1 MGLHLTCK
9 MKEKKNMI
17 EKEGIME
24 PKGSYL
30 GASLPV
36 PNVQE
41 LVKKPL
47 TRVPPRYIRPDQDSP
62 IISSLPSSRPQ
73 VPVIDMER
81 LSSQDLAE
89 VEKLHVAC
97 RDWGFFQ
104 LINHEV
110 SFSLL
115 EKLKKETQEFF
126 NLPLEEKQKYGQTA
140 EDLEGFGQAFVVSEE
155 QKLDWSDM
163 FSIVTL
169 PSHLRKPHLIPKLS
183 HPFREAIEEYSKEV
197 EKVALKTL
205 MFMAK
210 ALKMADEEM
219 KVLFPDGL
227 QAIRMNY
234 YPPCPQPEQ
243 VIGFTPHA
251 DGSAVTFLLQVD
263 QVEGLQIKKD
273 GVWIPVIPHPNAFI
287 VNIGDVI
294 QIVSNGEYK
303 SIEHRAVV
311 NAEKERISIATFI
324 NPNLGVE
331 IGPALSLITP
341 ETPAR
346 FTRICFGDF
355 LKKYLSREL
364 KSKSNI
370 DQYYI

>member
-1 MGLHLTCK
+1 
-9 MKEKKNMI
+9 
-17 EKEGIME
+17 ME
-24 PKGSYL
+24 PKGAL
-30 GASLPV
+30 HGVSLPV

-41 LVKKPL
+41 LAKEPL
-47 TRVPPRYIRPDQDSP
+47 TRVPSRYIRPDQDSP
-62 IISSLPSSRPQ
+62 IISTLPSSRPQ

-81 LSSQDLAE
+81 LSSQDYVHLE
-89 VEKLHVAC
+89 VQKLHLAC
-97 RDWGFFQ
+97 REWGFFQ
-104 LINHEV
+104 LINHGV
-110 SFSLL
+110 SCSLL
-115 EKLKKETQEFF
+115 EKLKEETQEFF
-126 NLPLEEKQKYGQTA
+126 NLPLEEKQKYGQKPG
-140 EDLEGFGQAFVVSEE
+140 DLEGFGQAFVVSEE

-169 PSHLRKPHLIPKLS
+169 PSNLRKPHLLPKLS
-183 HPFREAIEEYSKEV
+183 HPFRQAIEEYSKEV

-205 MFMAK
+205 IFMGK
-210 ALKMADEEM
+210 ALKMEDEEM
-219 KVLFPDGL
+219 KVLFSDGL
-227 QAIRMNY
+227 QTIRMNY

-243 VIGFTPHA
+243 VIGFAPHA
-251 DGSAVTFLLQVD
+251 DGSGVTFLLQVD

-311 NAEKERISIATFI
+311 NVEKERISIATFI
-324 NPNLGVE
+324 SPNLGKE
-331 IGPALSLITP
+331 IGPSLSLVTP
-341 ETPAR
+341 ETPTR
-346 FTRICFGDF
+346 FTRIGFGDF
-355 LKKYLSREL
+355 LKNFLSREL

>member
-9 MKEKKNMI
+9 TKEKKNMI

-183 HPFREAIEEYSKEV
+183 HPFRS
-197 EKVALKTL
+197 
-205 MFMAK
+205 
-210 ALKMADEEM
+210 
-219 KVLFPDGL
+219 
-227 QAIRMNY
+227 
-234 YPPCPQPEQ
+234 
-243 VIGFTPHA
+243 
-251 DGSAVTFLLQVD
+251 S
-263 QVEGLQIKKD
+263 
-273 GVWIPVIPHPNAFI
+273 
-287 VNIGDVI
+287 
-294 QIVSNGEYK
+294 
-303 SIEHRAVV
+303 
-311 NAEKERISIATFI
+311 
-324 NPNLGVE
+324 
-331 IGPALSLITP
+331 
-341 ETPAR
+341 
-346 FTRICFGDF
+346 
-355 LKKYLSREL
+355 LSR
-364 KSKSNI
+364 SM
-370 DQYYI
+370 

>member
-1 MGLHLTCK
+1 M
-9 MKEKKNMI
+9 ESKKTF
-17 EKEGIME
+17 
-24 PKGSYL
+24 L

-47 TRVPPRYIRPDQDSP
+47 ASVPPRYIRPDQDSP
-62 IISSLPSSRPQ
+62 IISSLPSSRPPI
-73 VPVIDMER
+73 PVIDMEL
-81 LSSQDLAE
+81 LSSQDSAHLE
-89 VEKLHVAC
+89 VEKLHLAC

-110 SFSLL
+110 SCSLL
-115 EKLKKETQEFF
+115 EKLKEQTQEFF
-126 NLPLEEKQKYGQTA
+126 NMPLEEKQKYGQTP
-140 EDLEGFGQAFVVSEE
+140 EDLEGFGQAFVVSDE

-169 PSHLRKPHLIPKLS
+169 PSHVRKPHLLPKLP

-219 KVLFPDGL
+219 KVLFADGL

-234 YPPCPQPEQ
+234 YPPCPQPDQ

-273 GVWIPVIPHPNAFI
+273 GIWIPVIPHPNAFI

-346 FTRICFGDF
+346 YTRICFGDF
-355 LKKYLSREL
+355 LKTYLSREL

-370 DQYYI
+370 EHYRL